1 VSKVKKK
8 KKGVKKVNPVKK
20 FRKQKEGECFFCGAT
35 TNLQHHHII
44 PKCIGGD
51 KLENN
56 KVFVCAECH
65 KKLHILLDPV
75 IKYMAQAIL
84 LLQEKLK
91 KERTDLKA
99 PLGFRGNY
107 DRRKRK

>member
-1 VSKVKKK
+1 MKKK

-20 FRKQKEGECFFCGAT
+20 VRKQKEGECFFCGAT
-35 TNLQHHHII
+35 TNLQEHHII

-56 KVFVCAECH
+56 KILLCADCH
-65 KKLHILLDPV
+65 KKVHQLLDPV

-84 LLQEKLK
+84 LLQEELK

-99 PLGFRGNY
+99 PLGFRSERGKKNES
-107 DRRKRK
+107 KS